1 MKVAPLYSYRL
12 SGRRAGTI
20 FALGVSAVMLAF
32 GAHHAAPW
40 YFLVPVGLAAAMAL
54 WAIITN
60 PQTGS
65 TLTAETLHFFNRGAE
80 EKVYIAD
87 VASMKVE
94 KWSDGPDTVTLTLT
108 SSRVICVPSLCADSK
123 LAGALRVLGVSEV

>member
-1 MKVAPLYSYRL
+1 MNVAPLYSYRL

-54 WAIITN
+54 WAIIIN
-60 PQTGS
+60 PHTGS
-65 TLTAETLHFFNRGAE
+65 TLTAETLHFFKRGSE
-80 EKVYIAD
+80 ETLRIAD
-87 VASMKVE
+87 IASMKVV
-94 KWSDGPDTVTLTLT
+94 KSSDGPDTLTLTLA
-108 SSRVICVPSLCADSK
+108 SGRNISVSSLCADSK
-123 LAGALRVLGVSEV
+123 LAVALRALGVSEV